1 MPAEALEQQALGE
14 KQDLTSFPS
23 ITSFGLFSGLSGIGL
38 ALLAGI
44 GDDPVI
50 SSLLTAVLS
59 AGLYAAP
66 AQGTGSPIGA
76 EPSAQAVD
84 KRDAFLLS

>member
-1 MPAEALEQQALGE
+1 VPAEALEQQALGE

-38 ALLAGI
+38 ALLAGT

-66 AQGTGSPIGA
+66 ARGTGS
-76 EPSAQAVD
+76 Q
-84 KRDAFLLS
+84 